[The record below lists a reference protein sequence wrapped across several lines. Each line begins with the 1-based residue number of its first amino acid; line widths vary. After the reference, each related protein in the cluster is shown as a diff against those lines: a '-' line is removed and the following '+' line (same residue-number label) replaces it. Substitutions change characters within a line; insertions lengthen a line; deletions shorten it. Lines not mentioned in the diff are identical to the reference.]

1 MLLKKLDGV
10 AQVGEPLDGVL
21 VNLSNITEV
30 GHNLGKKLL
39 ITLGSEVLGQ
49 NFDTLRD
56 LLDEALNVVKLLHS
70 VIIKEACEF
79 FNPIINSGLK
89 LLDQRARVNSK
100 PANIGGGLD
109 RVDTCLVFVESGDLS
124 VEDFKSRLLRYNAF
138 EDLDRHGIEI
148 FDFKLN
154 LLLFEIVLILDL
166 VKEDIPDVATL
177 IEESLESSL
186 KVLLPEEG
194 DIGVLLEEILGVL
207 LDLV

>member
-21 VNLSNITEV
+21 VNLSNITKV

-49 NFDTLRD
+49 NFDTLRH
-56 LLDEALNVVKLLHS
+56 LLDESLNVVKLLHS

-79 FNPIINSGLK
+79 INPIVNSGLK

-109 RVDTCLVFVESGDLS
+109 RVEKIRRGD
-124 VEDFKSRLLRYNAF
+124 
-138 EDLDRHGIEI
+138 
-148 FDFKLN
+148 
-154 LLLFEIVLILDL
+154 
-166 VKEDIPDVATL
+166 
-177 IEESLESSL
+177 
-186 KVLLPEEG
+186 
-194 DIGVLLEEILGVL
+194 
-207 LDLV
+207 